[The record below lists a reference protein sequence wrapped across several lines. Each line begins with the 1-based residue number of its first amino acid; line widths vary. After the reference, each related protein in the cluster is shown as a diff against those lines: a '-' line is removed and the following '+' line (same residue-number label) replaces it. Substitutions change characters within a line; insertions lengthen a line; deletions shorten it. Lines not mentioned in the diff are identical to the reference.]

1 MFEVLLGFLS
11 RTAVV
16 CAFVRLPLARSP
28 RAVCTCRSRFRC
40 RARCVL
46 CSPCQA
52 LTIDTRSRGKAQVI
66 ACVICRLRVLGSSG
80 LPVALEAVRPR
91 LNSLALPHEVRE
103 CHSLFHMSFTD
114 FVWSRRADWAD
125 GRSAFRPASTRCSR
139 PLVSTGSLGMPQL
152 ISCVFRRLRVSC
164 GGKIVIRV
172 SGRGASRV
180 VDEWNSKTVTRPW
193 RGGAKKC
200 RLPGHG
206 LVKEKRALMRWGK

>member
-16 CAFVRLPLARSP
+16 CALAACRLRARHVPFVPVDRG
-28 RAVCTCRSRFRC
+28 FC

-80 LPVALEAVRPR
+80 LPVALEVVRPR

-180 VDEWNSKTVTRPW
+180 GGVGLRVWWMSGTVKP
-193 RGGAKKC
+193 
-200 RLPGHG
+200 
-206 LVKEKRALMRWGK
+206 

>member
-11 RTAVV
+11 RTAAV
-16 CAFVRLPLARSP
+16 CALAVCRLHARHV
-28 RAVCTCRSRFRC
+28 AVCTCRSGFLPC
-40 RARCVL
+40 PL
-46 CSPCQA
+46 CAVFAASETFPR
-52 LTIDTRSRGKAQVI
+52 DTRSRGKAQVI

-139 PLVSTGSLGMPQL
+139 PLASTGSLGMSQL
-152 ISCVFRRLRVSC
+152 ISCVFCRLRVSC
-164 GGKIVIRV
+164 GGKIAIRV

-180 VDEWNSKTVTRPW
+180 GGVGLRVWWTSGTVKP
-193 RGGAKKC
+193 
-200 RLPGHG
+200 
-206 LVKEKRALMRWGK
+206 

>member
-1 MFEVLLGFLS
+1 MSQLIS
-11 RTAVV
+11 
-16 CAFVRLPLARSP
+16 
-28 RAVCTCRSRFRC
+28 
-40 RARCVL
+40 
-46 CSPCQA
+46 
-52 LTIDTRSRGKAQVI
+52 
-66 ACVICRLRVLGSSG
+66 CVICRLRVLGSRG

-139 PLVSTGSLGMPQL
+139 PLASTGSLGMSQL

-193 RGGAKKC
+193 QGVRRSARYPATASTRKRGRFEETQEAPLRPTSEGCCAYST
-200 RLPGHG
+200 LPSKRPRRRHG
-206 LVKEKRALMRWGK
+206 SRRSCSSLLRNQ